1 MGNSHTPTS
10 TTSPNATPVH
20 DSQGFAPQT
29 APEALTDQGFVPQVA
44 QELVAFPC
52 LDTQSDGNRSYASPS
67 IFRSSGLSPPDVEHF
82 GNMQGVSKDGRRGVF
97 EVPIPPQEKDPTA
110 VMSTPAAEQA
120 AQLGQLESPM
130 DAPAGSKKRRGFD
143 TPPSDESV
151 GGKYI
156 KWEEPNQDLQL
167 ALIQSTMEKIQ
178 QGDQELMA
186 LVSELEDFQVA
197 LPSQELVP
205 VEESSAQLEFP
216 FEEGWT
222 TGFSSPHL
230 ALPSSRSLVATG
242 PPETQAMR
250 PPMAPS
256 MGVTMAPSMGVT
268 MAPSMGVTM
277 APSMGA
283 PIAPAMG
290 ATMAPSMGIPMDLS
304 VGLQME
310 STMGSQMDLSKGPS
324 SGPESGA
331 GLSGGEGGPQEQP
344 EDDIF
349 PWTLPQVYAYFES
362 QMGQIQTNVEGILF
376 QEMGMLRQHITDEK
390 ILMVQQCQKLV
401 EDLKSAQG
409 TSGGA
414 IDVAHIQK
422 EVEKKLTSG
431 LALLEDLLE
440 RKVGLLEAKLTA
452 DLHSGIGHLSGQFSL
467 LQGQVAQDARA
478 REQAWA
484 VHMGRLERET
494 LARHVSLQDLVKR
507 IARSMM
513 DKMQQLILQTPPPP
527 PPPCHYAAMGRPEVE
542 LRRSMPSCQ
551 PRFEQSLQEVQD
563 LFARNVSIS
572 QMPTSTCSVQNAQKF
587 RVLHLQCPRLHLTW
601 QLTPLG
607 KCMWCHHLLGQFPV
621 LPRQMRMLFLPS
633 VLEVKA
639 QILGTC
645 LHLFPTHSIPS
656 HFQ

>member
-1 MGNSHTPTS
+1 
-10 TTSPNATPVH
+10 
-20 DSQGFAPQT
+20 
-29 APEALTDQGFVPQVA
+29 
-44 QELVAFPC
+44 
-52 LDTQSDGNRSYASPS
+52 
-67 IFRSSGLSPPDVEHF
+67 
-82 GNMQGVSKDGRRGVF
+82 
-97 EVPIPPQEKDPTA
+97 
-110 VMSTPAAEQA
+110 
-120 AQLGQLESPM
+120 
-130 DAPAGSKKRRGFD
+130 
-143 TPPSDESV
+143 
-151 GGKYI
+151 
-156 KWEEPNQDLQL
+156 
-167 ALIQSTMEKIQ
+167 
-178 QGDQELMA
+178 
-186 LVSELEDFQVA
+186 
-197 LPSQELVP
+197 
-205 VEESSAQLEFP
+205 
-216 FEEGWT
+216 
-222 TGFSSPHL
+222 
-230 ALPSSRSLVATG
+230 
-242 PPETQAMR
+242 
-250 PPMAPS
+250 
-256 MGVTMAPSMGVT
+256 
-268 MAPSMGVTM
+268 
-277 APSMGA
+277 
-283 PIAPAMG
+283 
-290 ATMAPSMGIPMDLS
+290 MGIPMDLS

-362 QMGQIQTNVEGILF
+362 QMGQIQTNVEGMLF

-452 DLHSGIGHLSGQFSL
+452 DLHSGSQFSL

-513 DKMQQLILQTPPPP
+513 DKMQQLIVQTPPPP
-527 PPPCHYAAMGRPEVE
+527 LPPAITQPWGGQRWSCGGPCPVASPGLSKVCKKCRICLPGMCPFHKCQLLHAQCK
-542 LRRSMPSCQ
+542 MPK
-551 PRFEQSLQEVQD
+551 
-563 LFARNVSIS
+563 
-572 QMPTSTCSVQNAQKF
+572 KF

-607 KCMWCHHLLGQFPV
+607 KCMWCHHLLGQFPA
-621 LPRQMRMLFLPS
+621 LPPEMLMLSLPLL
-633 VLEVKA
+633 LEVKA
-639 QILGTC
+639 QLLGTC
-645 LHLFPTHSIPS
+645 PHLSPMHSIPS

>member
-1 MGNSHTPTS
+1 
-10 TTSPNATPVH
+10 
-20 DSQGFAPQT
+20 
-29 APEALTDQGFVPQVA
+29 
-44 QELVAFPC
+44 
-52 LDTQSDGNRSYASPS
+52 
-67 IFRSSGLSPPDVEHF
+67 
-82 GNMQGVSKDGRRGVF
+82 
-97 EVPIPPQEKDPTA
+97 
-110 VMSTPAAEQA
+110 
-120 AQLGQLESPM
+120 
-130 DAPAGSKKRRGFD
+130 
-143 TPPSDESV
+143 
-151 GGKYI
+151 
-156 KWEEPNQDLQL
+156 
-167 ALIQSTMEKIQ
+167 
-178 QGDQELMA
+178 
-186 LVSELEDFQVA
+186 
-197 LPSQELVP
+197 
-205 VEESSAQLEFP
+205 
-216 FEEGWT
+216 
-222 TGFSSPHL
+222 
-230 ALPSSRSLVATG
+230 
-242 PPETQAMR
+242 
-250 PPMAPS
+250 
-256 MGVTMAPSMGVT
+256 
-268 MAPSMGVTM
+268 
-277 APSMGA
+277 
-283 PIAPAMG
+283 
-290 ATMAPSMGIPMDLS
+290 
-304 VGLQME
+304 
-310 STMGSQMDLSKGPS
+310 MDLSKGPS

-572 QMPTSTCSVQNAQKF
+572 QMPTSTCAVQNAQKISSF
-587 RVLHLQCPRLHLTW
+587 ASAVPTF
-601 QLTPLG
+601 TSDMAIDP
-607 KCMWCHHLLGQFPV
+607 
-621 LPRQMRMLFLPS
+621 PRQVHVVPS
-633 VLEVKA
+633 FVGA
-639 QILGTC
+639 
-645 LHLFPTHSIPS
+645 IPS
-656 HFQ
+656 FATADAHVISAISSGSQGTNSGNMPAFVSNAFHPLTFSMTSRPPPKWSGQAVDWPEYRRGWQEHLALLNA